1 MLRCTIMRGIPGAGK
16 STWVAE
22 NRPNALVC
30 SADHYHYNANR
41 VYEFKPENIATAHNR
56 CLMKFANAI
65 EGGFGGGGM
74 DIVVDNTNVR
84 VWEIAPYYRLAEAFG
99 YNVEIVHIHA
109 EPTVA
114 AQRTIHG
121 VPPERVV
128 EMARSFEPVPARW
141 NQRNVYPTVNLQN
154 PVADKTGPG

>member
-1 MLRCTIMRGIPGAGK
+1 MEKRCTIMRGIPGAGK
-16 STWVAE
+16 STWVKN
-22 NRPNALVC
+22 NRPDGGYF
-30 SADHYHYNANR
+30 SADDFHINR
-41 VYEFKPENIATAHNR
+41 ATGVYEFKPENAGAAHQT
-56 CLMKFANAI
+56 CLRDFTYAIMKLKLS
-65 EGGFGGGGM
+65 
-74 DIVVDNTNVR
+74 DVVVDNTNVR